1 MKQIIVLLILT
12 FAIVIQAKA
21 QIGLYDDVE
30 PAYDYVELC
39 EDTCHH
45 IHGIDISHYQ
55 GEVFW
60 DALGQNHRTSYVYLK
75 ATEGGDRI
83 DQRYADNIYY
93 AHQQGILVG
102 SYHFFRPRTPVAQQ
116 LRNFTTQCRP
126 EDQDLLPLIDVE
138 TLGRLSIDAFQD
150 SLISFLNL
158 VEDYYH
164 VKPLV
169 YSGRNFYN
177 KYLQQLLNDYP
188 LMIAMYNSDEPP
200 ILDDGHPITAWQ
212 YTAEGSINGIHGFV
226 DKSRLL
232 GHHRLHEIRYT
243 PQKDTAN

>member
-1 MKQIIVLLILT
+1 MKHSFLFALLFVTL
-12 FAIVIQAKA
+12 AAKA
-21 QIGLYDDVE
+21 QEGLYDD
-30 PAYDYVELC
+30 ADSYDYVEQC
-39 EDTCHH
+39 EDTCRH

-60 DALGQNHRTSYVYLK
+60 ETIGQNHRTTYVYIK

-93 AHQQGILVG
+93 AHRQGFLVG
-102 SYHFFRPRTPVAQQ
+102 SYHFFRPRTPLTTQ
-116 LRNFTTQCRP
+116 LRNFTTQCQP
-126 EDQDLLPLIDVE
+126 QSQDLLPLIDVE
-138 TLGRLSIDAFQD
+138 TLGKLSVDAFRD
-150 SLISFLNL
+150 SLSQFLL
-158 VEDYYH
+158 MVEEYYG

-177 KYLQQLLNDYP
+177 KYLQQLLDDYP

-200 ILDDGHPITAWQ
+200 TLDDGHPVAAWQ
-212 YTAEGSINGIHGFV
+212 YTAQGSIGGINGFV

-232 GHHRLHEIRYT
+232 DHHRLHEIRYR
-243 PQKDTAN
+243 PHE